1 MRQTIRF
8 LLIYLSTFLAL
19 SCVTFTIGRVMPNDP
34 VLAAVGDRAS
44 QEVYD
49 QVYQEMGL
57 DRPVPVQYLL
67 YLKGILSGD
76 FGTSIVSGEPVWEDV
91 KRRFPATVEL
101 AVLATILGVAIGV
114 PMGVASAIWRG
125 KPIDHILRIVMLIG
139 YSVPIFW
146 LALMA
151 LVLFYV
157 KLDWLPGPGRQHFLF
172 IGQTDKITGILM
184 IDWLLQGRLDVMR
197 DAIYHLVLPVSMLTL
212 FSLAFIGRMTRSFM
226 LDQLSQEYVLTA
238 RVKGLPEHVVI
249 GKHVMRNVMVQ
260 LITVIALTFA
270 SLLEGSILIETIF
283 AWPGLGLY
291 ITNSLFNADMNAVVG
306 GITVVGSC
314 YLLLN
319 LLSDVLY
326 RMADPRAHGEAAH
339 D

>member
-1 MRQTIRF
+1 MRQAIRF

-125 KPIDHILRIVMLIG
+125 KPIDHILRVVMLIG

-157 KLDWLPGPGRQHFLF
+157 KLDWLPGPGRQNFLF
-172 IGQTDKITGILM
+172 IGQTDRITGILI
-184 IDWLLQGRLDVMR
+184 IDSLLQGRFDVTR
-197 DAIYHLVLPVSMLTL
+197 DAINHLVLPVSMLTL

-226 LDQLSQEYVLTA
+226 LDQLGQEYVLTA

-326 RMADPRAHGEAAH
+326 RMADPRAHSEAAK